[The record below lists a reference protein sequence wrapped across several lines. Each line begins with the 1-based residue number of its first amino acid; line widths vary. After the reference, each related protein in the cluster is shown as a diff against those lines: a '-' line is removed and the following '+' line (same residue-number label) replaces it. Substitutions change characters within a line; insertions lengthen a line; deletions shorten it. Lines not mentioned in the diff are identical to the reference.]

1 MAGDAWPQGQGG
13 TEPGL
18 QGHCIPFLFISVD
31 LKEIGNL
38 EVNRLNNLMTVR
50 RMKKQI
56 TRIIKFMTVGIWHV
70 KRQDVSPWLY
80 FLYGVVKKLLLA
92 IERATTKRMIDAA
105 SALTY
110 STLLAIV
117 PIMAVVFAIAR
128 GFGYNKYIE
137 EWFRDALASQ
147 PQAAEVIVGFV
158 NSYLVHTKSGIFL
171 GVGLIFML
179 WTVIMLINNI
189 EQTFNYIWQ
198 VKKPRSLFR
207 TITDYMAM
215 FLLVPIIIVITSGIS
230 IFVATVSDSIEGYA
244 LLAPVMRFIIALMPY
259 IFMSAVFIALYLF
272 MPNTKVKLGC
282 AIVPGILAGVA
293 MQGLQLVYIHS
304 QIWVSSYNA
313 IYGSFAA
320 LPLFM
325 LWVQISWTICLFGA
339 ELCYTSQNLEDFAFR
354 AKTEDIC
361 HRYRLMLSVMLA
373 SLICKRFD
381 EGGRPYTALELKLKT
396 GIPVR
401 IVNDLLYELT
411 RVHIII
417 EVTSDEKGEE
427 SMYQPAESTERLSVG
442 MLIDRIESQGKWSIE
457 LDMHMLA
464 TDNWKHVIRSRSEY
478 LDSQREIL
486 LKDM

>member
-1 MAGDAWPQGQGG
+1 MKNQLYKIID
-13 TEPGL
+13 
-18 QGHCIPFLFISVD
+18 FL
-31 LKEIGNL
+31 K
-38 EVNRLNNLMTVR
+38 
-50 RMKKQI
+50 
-56 TRIIKFMTVGIWHV
+56 VGIWHV
-70 KRQDVSPWLY
+70 KRENVKPWLY
-80 FLYGVVKKLLLA
+80 FFYGIVKKLLLA
-92 IERATTKRMIDAA
+92 IERATTKRMVNSA

-137 EWFRDALASQ
+137 EWFREALASQ
-147 PQAAEVIVGFV
+147 PQAAEIIIGFV
-158 NSYLVHTKSGIFL
+158 NSYLVHTKSGVFL
-171 GVGLIFML
+171 GIGLVFML

-215 FLLVPIIIVITSGIS
+215 FLLAPMIIVLTSGIS
-230 IFVATVSDSIEGYA
+230 IFVATVSDSMEGYA
-244 LLAPVMRFIIALMPY
+244 LLAPVMRFIIDLMPY
-259 IFMSAVFIALYLF
+259 IFMSAVFVALYVF
-272 MPNTKVKLGC
+272 MPNTKVKFSC

-293 MQGLQLVYIHS
+293 MQWLQLVYIHS

-339 ELCYTSQNLEDFAFR
+339 ELCYTSQNLEDYAFR
-354 AKTEDIC
+354 AVTEDIS
-361 HRYRLMLSVMLA
+361 HRYRLMLSVMLG
-373 SLICKRFD
+373 SLICKRFE
-381 EGGRPYTALELKLKT
+381 EGGKPYTALELKLET

-401 IVNDLLYELT
+401 IVNDLLYDLT
-411 RVHIII
+411 RMHIII
-417 EVTSDEKGEE
+417 EVTGDEKGEI
-427 SMYQPAESTERLSVG
+427 SCYQPAEPTSRLSVG
-442 MLIDRIESQGKWSIE
+442 LLIDRLESQGRWSLE
-457 LDMHMLA
+457 LDLHKFA
-464 TDNWKHVIRSRSEY
+464 SENWKHVIKSRSDY
-478 LDSQREIL
+478 LDNQRGIL